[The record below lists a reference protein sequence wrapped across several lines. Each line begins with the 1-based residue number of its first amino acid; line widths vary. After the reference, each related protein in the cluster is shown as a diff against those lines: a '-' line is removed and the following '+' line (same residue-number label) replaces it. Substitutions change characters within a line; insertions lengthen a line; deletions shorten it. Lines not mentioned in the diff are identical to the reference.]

1 MSETSKI
8 GFEEAMERTNLLLKQ
23 IENHA
28 IDDQAAEKEVALI
41 VSTLPGA
48 RGFLVSYLTG
58 DFGIIEEQPEPIV
71 KGLKE
76 APSIVGDLVSK
87 NIVMSSTMALTHG
100 RNGAVSHRAGS
111 QRVTRRSQSLANR
124 IANAEMM
131 RSLSLMS
138 TAIEKALL
146 DGDESTTKENADEE
160 YEDYISFL
168 KRWKYDLEQLQCAQA
183 AVALALKNM

>member
-1 MSETSKI
+1 MNETNKI
-8 GFEEAMERTNLLLKQ
+8 GFEEAMERTNRLLKQ
-23 IENHA
+23 IENHD
-28 IDDQAAEKEVALI
+28 IDDQDAEKEVALI

-58 DFGIIEEQPEPIV
+58 DFGIVEQHSEPIV
-71 KGLKE
+71 KGLKK

-111 QRVTRRSQSLANR
+111 QRVTRRSQSLSNR

-131 RSLSLMS
+131 RSLALMS
-138 TAIEKALL
+138 TALEKTILN
-146 DGDESTTKENADEE
+146 GDEAISQENAGEE
-160 YEDYISFL
+160 CADYISFL

-183 AVALALKNM
+183 AIALALKNM

>member
-1 MSETSKI
+1 MNETNKI
-8 GFEEAMERTNLLLKQ
+8 GFEEAIERTNRLLKQ
-23 IENHA
+23 IENHG
-28 IDDQAAEKEVALI
+28 IDDQDAEKEVALI

-58 DFGIIEEQPEPIV
+58 DFGIVEEHPEPIV
-71 KGLKE
+71 KGLKK

-111 QRVTRRSQSLANR
+111 QRVTRRSQSLSNR

-131 RSLSLMS
+131 RSLALMS
-138 TAIEKALL
+138 TALEKTILN
-146 DGDESTTKENADEE
+146 GDEAISQENAGEE
-160 YEDYISFL
+160 CADYISFL

-183 AVALALKNM
+183 AIALALKNM